1 VLSNLSSISRPL
13 CAIHRTQQIL
23 FSQTFEPND
32 LRLALPDFF
41 LLMCAQGG
49 HVRRTRLMMDLT
61 FDTHRRRHK
70 TGPSIQLD
78 GTGYLHDLA
87 LQYMHRY
94 SATFG
99 KSFTRTNPSWLVNV
113 SVWSALCAWAT
124 PKMRWLPVSWISTR
138 PLSLIANLRYKD
150 FSRSFPRHFSS
161 TSVAATRARRA
172 GDSTPARCNPAC
184 VISGN

>member
-1 VLSNLSSISRPL
+1 MRPIGRSRNVVRMLAATLVPEHCISGHCGKLCRWSHLISSAEGQRNCLARIKSWVVLPNLSSISRPL

-49 HVRRTRLMMDLT
+49 HVRRTRLMIGSA
-61 FDTHRRRHK
+61 FDTHWRPHK

-113 SVWSALCAWAT
+113 SVWSTLCAWAT
-124 PKMRWLPVSWISTR
+124 PKIR
-138 PLSLIANLRYKD
+138 
-150 FSRSFPRHFSS
+150 
-161 TSVAATRARRA
+161 
-172 GDSTPARCNPAC
+172 
-184 VISGN
+184 